1 MLYLR
6 LCCIILLAVAPL
18 LGAQDENGV
27 LYYGDF
33 GSLSTLEPVTASQP
47 SELHLCQFVFDSLVI
62 ENIEGEFIFSLA
74 RDLDIS
80 PDGLSYTFILRKGLK
95 WADGEPLTSRD
106 IQFTLSLMSNRQ
118 TDNYNATLDQYIED
132 VICINPKMVTIVLA
146 RPFYSP
152 LSLFTFKILPKHK
165 FSAAY
170 LKRSHPFCRTPIG
183 CGPFQYA
190 KSDTRQISL
199 VPNQHCRYRRS
210 PFLTK
215 IVAQIYSNK
224 KEATKQLLQRKLRLV
239 TQLEP
244 GDIKKIELRSK
255 QFALKRY
262 RSRTIYFIA
271 CNHRPQHRYHELFQ
285 DYRFRRALLHAID
298 RHKLLDKYFL
308 AGSSE
313 KRQDGQAH
321 SVISGPFPINSWAYN
336 DKVAPFAHNISYA
349 QQLLKEVLTR
359 KGYQQASDGTWKKN
373 DKPIQLRLQY
383 PAGDHAVAQT
393 CQEIVANFN
402 RLGLVVSL
410 DQESEKQLLTKVW
423 DKHQFDL
430 VYTKYIFDSSMNV
443 FPLFDPSQTGKGQS
457 NFSGYVDSK
466 VVELFSQLR
475 STLNPW
481 VLRSISHKIHKVVHD
496 ETTHLFLWQLDL
508 YAAHHRS
515 LENLKLHPYYLFNFP
530 EKWKIIKD

>member
-1 MLYLR
+1 MVL
-6 LCCIILLAVAPL
+6 IAAPL
-18 LGAQDENGV
+18 LGAQSDNSI
-27 LYYGDF
+27 LYYADF
-33 GSLSTLEPVTASQP
+33 GAPSTLEPVTASQP
-47 SELHLCQFVFDSLVI
+47 SERHLCQFVFDSLVI

-80 PDGLSYTFILRKGLK
+80 PDGLSYTFILRKGLQ
-95 WADGEPLTSRD
+95 WADGVPLTSRD
-106 IQFTLSLMSNRQ
+106 VQFTLALMSNHQ

-132 VICINPKMVTIVLA
+132 VICINPRMVTIVLA

-165 FSAAY
+165 FATDH

-190 KSDTRQISL
+190 ASDARQISL
-199 VPNQHCRYRRS
+199 VGNRHCRYRRS
-210 PFLTK
+210 PFISK
-215 IVAQIYSNK
+215 VVARIYSNK
-224 KEATKQLLQRKLRLV
+224 KEATAQLLQRKLHLV
-239 TQLEP
+239 TELEP
-244 GDIKKIELRSK
+244 GDIEKIEQQSQ

-271 CNHRPQHRYHELFQ
+271 CNHRRQHRYHQLFQ
-285 DYRFRRALLHAID
+285 DYRFRRALLHSID
-298 RHKLLDKYFL
+298 RPNLLRKHFL
-308 AGSSE
+308 AGSSQ
-313 KRQDGQAH
+313 KGQDGQAH

-336 DKVAPFAHNISYA
+336 DKVTPFAYNISYA
-349 QQLLKEVLTR
+349 RQLLKEVLTR
-359 KGYQQASDGTWKKN
+359 KGYQQMADGTWEKN
-373 DKPIQLRLQY
+373 GKPIQMSLQY
-383 PAGDHAVAQT
+383 PTGDHAVALA
-393 CQEIVANFN
+393 CKEIVANFN

-410 DQESEKQLLTKVW
+410 ESKTEKHLLAKVW
-423 DKHQFDL
+423 GKHQFDL
-430 VYTKYIFDSSMNV
+430 VYSKYTFDNAMNV
-443 FPLFDPSQTGKGQS
+443 FPLFDPSQTGEGQS

-466 VVELFSQLR
+466 VIELFSQLR

-508 YAAHHRS
+508 YAAHQRS